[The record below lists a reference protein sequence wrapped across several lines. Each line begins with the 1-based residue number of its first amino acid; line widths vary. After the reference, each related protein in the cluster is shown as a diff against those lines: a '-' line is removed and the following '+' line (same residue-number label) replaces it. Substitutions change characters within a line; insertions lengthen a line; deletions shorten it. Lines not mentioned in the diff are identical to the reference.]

1 MHENET
7 LSVLMYFCNTFNE
20 DECHKLWGDG
30 IYGLGDHMYNKFA
43 SYSNSYG
50 PFAAI
55 PLFLLDL
62 DSGNYQIVIDRACE
76 LYNGRKNL
84 KNV

>member
-20 DECHKLWGDG
+20 DECHKLRGDG
-30 IYGLGDHMYNKFA
+30 IYGLVDHMYNKFT

-50 PFAAI
+50 PFGAI
-55 PLFLLDL
+55 TLFLLDL
-62 DSGNYQIVIDRACE
+62 DSNNYQKVIDRACE
-76 LYNGRKNL
+76 LYNGRKNR
-84 KNV
+84 K

>member
-30 IYGLGDHMYNKFA
+30 IYGLGEHMHNKFV
-43 SYSNSYG
+43 SLSNSYG
-50 PFAAI
+50 AFGAI
-55 PLFLLDL
+55 TLFLLDL
-62 DSGNYQIVIDRACE
+62 DSNNYQKVIDRACE
-76 LYNGRKNL
+76 LYNGRKNR
-84 KNV
+84 K